1 LLHWTLLAFL
11 IFLLDLNSFNP
22 SLKIYALH
30 MNSISIIVGF
40 RQAHRV
46 QWISNKH
53 EQQIHNCKS
62 LCYITLNLKFFP
74 YLAIDT

>member
-11 IFLLDLNSFNP
+11 SHQIFLLDLNSFNP
-22 SLKIYALH
+22 WLKIYSLH

-40 RQAHRV
+40 KQAHCV

-53 EQQIHNCKS
+53 EQQMHNCKV
-62 LCYITLNLKFFP
+62 YVT
-74 YLAIDT
+74 